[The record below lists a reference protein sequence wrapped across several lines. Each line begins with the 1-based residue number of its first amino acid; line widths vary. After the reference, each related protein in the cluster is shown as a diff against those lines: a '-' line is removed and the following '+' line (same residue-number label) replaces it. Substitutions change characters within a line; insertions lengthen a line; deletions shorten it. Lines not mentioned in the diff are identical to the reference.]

1 MKILGLNCH
10 GLGGAA
16 AVLSLLDVQK
26 RRGADVIFLSETH
39 LDEFPAECL
48 RRRLRMD
55 HKYVVRSDGRSGGL
69 MLMWKK
75 EIGVDLLFKCDNY
88 IDVIIGRGVENIWRF
103 TGMYGEPK
111 WENKYLT
118 WDYLRNLHAQC
129 NMPWLVLGDLNE
141 ILYPFEKEGGNP
153 RPLHFMQAFRD
164 ALVDCDL
171 SDLGYVGDKFT
182 WHRGHIRERLD
193 RALSNEAWNN
203 KFPHAVLENLPYCKS
218 DHRPILLSLEEQLAH
233 EHLGPKVLRFEAK
246 WLKEA
251 QFKDIV
257 QQAWEQ
263 SGADL
268 SNTDLA
274 GRLSAVHK
282 QLHKWDRYTLQRS
295 KKRIRA
301 AQRELE
307 QVAVDDLSDEN
318 IEKQKQLALEIERL
332 LEQEEIHWAQ
342 RSRVNWLQFG
352 DKNTSYFHRSASTRR
367 ERNRI
372 KRLRNDQGAWLE
384 GTAYLNPMISD
395 YFFDAFS
402 TEVYDTDPELL
413 SKVNPRVTNE
423 MNEVL
428 Q

>member
-1 MKILGLNCH
+1 
-10 GLGGAA
+10 
-16 AVLSLLDVQK
+16 
-26 RRGADVIFLSETH
+26 
-39 LDEFPAECL
+39 
-48 RRRLRMD
+48 
-55 HKYVVRSDGRSGGL
+55 
-69 MLMWKK
+69 
-75 EIGVDLLFKCDNY
+75 
-88 IDVIIGRGVENIWRF
+88 
-103 TGMYGEPK
+103 
-111 WENKYLT
+111 
-118 WDYLRNLHAQC
+118 
-129 NMPWLVLGDLNE
+129 
-141 ILYPFEKEGGNP
+141 
-153 RPLHFMQAFRD
+153 
-164 ALVDCDL
+164 
-171 SDLGYVGDKFT
+171 
-182 WHRGHIRERLD
+182 
-193 RALSNEAWNN
+193 
-203 KFPHAVLENLPYCKS
+203 
-218 DHRPILLSLEEQLAH
+218 LEEQLAH

-263 SGADL
+263 SGTDL

-274 GRLSAVHK
+274 GRLSAVHN
-282 QLHKWDRYTLQRS
+282 QLHKWDLYTLQRS

-384 GTAYLNPMISD
+384 GTA
-395 YFFDAFS
+395 
-402 TEVYDTDPELL
+402 
-413 SKVNPRVTNE
+413 
-423 MNEVL
+423 
-428 Q
+428 